1 MKKIILSSIFAV
13 ALIAIAGYGIDKS
26 IKVDPYLSDLAL
38 SNIEALAGDE
48 TGDGGTLPELIVTCS
63 AGSHGRC
70 WDPDF
75 EPLPFYRTK
84 VTCPVFSGN
93 INIICV
99 PGIYPI

>member
-1 MKKIILSSIFAV
+1 MILSSIFAV
-13 ALIAIAGYGIDKS
+13 ALIANVGFGVNKS
-26 IKVDPYLSDLAL
+26 MKSNANLSDLAL